1 MMEPSAWSQ
10 VGIGNNARQILRD
23 RLHREIPGNYFT
35 GRQMVIPLPVYH
47 SIPMP
52 DIRTGAFFGFVM
64 KKGSHLCFA
73 L

>member
-1 MMEPSAWSQ
+1 MEPSARSQ
-10 VGIGNNARQILRD
+10 VGSGNNARQILWD
-23 RLHREIPGNYFT
+23 RRHREIPGNYFT

-47 SIPMP
+47 IVPMP
-52 DIRTGAFFGFVM
+52 DISNGAFSGFVM